1 MYLENKSEEDYKKQQ
16 EAVKRGML
24 LATKS
29 SSTKILQNAK
39 KELDTESKKETQYY
53 CSVSRMVFNEGIDMY
68 EEGDMTFDEFVEDV
82 SKSLKALSKTYS
94 KK

>member
-1 MYLENKSEEDYKKQQ
+1 MYIDNQSEEDYKKQQ
-16 EAVKRGML
+16 EAVKRGMSS
-24 LATKS
+24 AAKS
-29 SSTKILQNAK
+29 SNTKILQNAK

-53 CSVSRMVFNEGIDMY
+53 CRVARMVFDEGIEMY